1 MDLCGNQKQTVEKYV
16 DSVKNRGFRVLLMKK
31 RGFIMQSKAKAVSIT
46 GILAAL
52 SAILFVYP
60 HFVVL
65 PGFPMFKMDFADIP
79 ALLAAS
85 VVSPFWGVIVI
96 LIRNSVHLFMT
107 DTLGI
112 GELSNFIISSG
123 YVFVAG
129 YIIRFAKTQ
138 TASLRRTIGAM
149 TVATI
154 VAVAVSALSNYFLII
169 RLYEMFVNPEI
180 MSFVGGVKNYIIAGV
195 LPFNAIKAGLNSIIF
210 VTIYKALIPKIRRY
224 L

>member
-1 MDLCGNQKQTVEKYV
+1 
-16 DSVKNRGFRVLLMKK
+16 
-31 RGFIMQSKAKAVSIT
+31 MQNKARSVSIT

-79 ALLAAS
+79 ALLAGT
-85 VVSPFWGVIVI
+85 VVSPLSGVVVV
-96 LIRNSVHLFMT
+96 LIRNAVHLFMT

-112 GELSNFIISSG
+112 GELSNFIVSAS
-123 YVFVAG
+123 YVVFAS
-129 YIIRFAKTQ
+129 YIIKRAKTSVSLGRL
-138 TASLRRTIGAM
+138 TAAM
-149 TVATI
+149 TAATAA
-154 VAVAVSALSNYFLII
+154 AVLVSALSNYFLII

-195 LPFNAIKAGLNSIIF
+195 LPFNAVKAALNSVIF
-210 VTIYKALIPKIRRY
+210 IMVYKSLVPKLRRY
-224 L
+224 I

>member
-1 MDLCGNQKQTVEKYV
+1 
-16 DSVKNRGFRVLLMKK
+16 
-31 RGFIMQSKAKAVSIT
+31 MQSKAKAVSIT

-79 ALLAAS
+79 ALLAAT
-85 VVSPFWGVIVI
+85 VVSPFWGVVVV
-96 LIRNSVHLFMT
+96 LIRNAVHLFMT

-112 GELSNFIISSG
+112 GELSNFIISAS
-123 YVFVAG
+123 YVLVAG
-129 YIIRFAKTQ
+129 SIIKFSRDS
-138 TASLRRTIGAM
+138 TASIGRSLWAM
-149 TVATI
+149 ISATC

-180 MSFVGGVKNYIIAGV
+180 MTFVGGVKNYIIAGV
-195 LPFNAIKAGLNSIIF
+195 LPFNAIKAGINSVVFIT
-210 VTIYKALIPKIRRY
+210 VYKALIPKIKSY
-224 L
+224 I